1 MINENRLLNEFIE
14 LVSVPCPS
22 KDEKAE
28 AELIMA
34 KLRELGLEPVMDKA
48 NEKTGGTCGN
58 VWAYGLRSTNYRY
71 QGGAQGRRAL

>member
-34 KLRELGLEPVMDKA
+34 KLRELGLEPVMD
-48 NEKTGGTCGN
+48 
-58 VWAYGLRSTNYRY
+58 LS
-71 QGGAQGRRAL
+71 LIHI